1 MDYYVTI
8 NAKGFIF
15 SSDLQKSEKLHTKV
29 DIKKREVVGR
39 KLVVVFK
46 VISVQPHKSVFQ
58 SVNADTNN
66 KKPFQGNRNLAHCL
80 ELSKDILTHHFTPF

>member
-1 MDYYVTI
+1 MEYYVTI

-29 DIKKREVVGR
+29 NIKKRKEVGR

-46 VISVQPHKSVFQ
+46 VISVQPH
-58 SVNADTNN
+58 
-66 KKPFQGNRNLAHCL
+66 
-80 ELSKDILTHHFTPF
+80 